1 MRAAVVREL
10 GAVAEARTLPRGEPT
25 PLNLPTLRGLLTTPA
40 IAPNATPTRT
50 AVETKAMK
58 VSAIIA
64 FEIVA
69 GVDFG

>member
-1 MRAAVVREL
+1 
-10 GAVAEARTLPRGEPT
+10 LPRGEPT